1 MDFATLK
8 KNRSSAFENLIK
20 ETKKLSDTGSKNSD
34 DRFWQPEV
42 DKAGNGFA
50 SIRFLPAAKGE
61 DVPWVRIFNHG
72 FQGPTGLWYIENSLT
87 TLDQKDPV
95 SEVNSKLWNTGTEA
109 NKDKA
114 RKQKRKL
121 TFISNILVVKDPANP
136 KNEGKVFL
144 YKFGKKIFDKLND
157 VMHPQYEDEKPINPF
172 DFWEGANFK
181 IKIRMVEGYRNYDKS
196 EFETPAPLF
205 DNDSKLEA
213 VYDGQHSLKA
223 FLAPSNF
230 KSYDT
235 LKAKLDNVL
244 GLSNNPNAPSIP
256 ATDIDEEFEAPRTP
270 KEAGA
275 PWKETVEA
283 SDDLDYFKKMLA

>member
-1 MDFATLK
+1 
-8 KNRSSAFENLIK
+8 
-20 ETKKLSDTGSKNSD
+20 
-34 DRFWQPEV
+34 
-42 DKAGNGFA
+42 
-50 SIRFLPAAKGE
+50 
-61 DVPWVRIFNHG
+61 
-72 FQGPTGLWYIENSLT
+72 
-87 TLDQKDPV
+87 
-95 SEVNSKLWNTGTEA
+95 
-109 NKDKA
+109 
-114 RKQKRKL
+114 
-121 TFISNILVVKDPANP
+121 
-136 KNEGKVFL
+136 
-144 YKFGKKIFDKLND
+144 
-157 VMHPQYEDEKPINPF
+157 MHPQYEDEKPINPF

>member
-1 MDFATLK
+1 M
-8 KNRSSAFENLIK
+8 
-20 ETKKLSDTGSKNSD
+20 
-34 DRFWQPEV
+34 
-42 DKAGNGFA
+42 
-50 SIRFLPAAKGE
+50 
-61 DVPWVRIFNHG
+61 
-72 FQGPTGLWYIENSLT
+72 
-87 TLDQKDPV
+87 
-95 SEVNSKLWNTGTEA
+95 
-109 NKDKA
+109 
-114 RKQKRKL
+114 
-121 TFISNILVVKDPANP
+121 
-136 KNEGKVFL
+136 
-144 YKFGKKIFDKLND
+144 
-157 VMHPQYEDEKPINPF
+157 NPF
-172 DFWEGANFK
+172 DFWKGANFK

-283 SDDLDYFKKMLA
+283 SDDLDYFKKMLAQRKLSNKPKEDVMLETALLVLVGAFVGWHFPEPKWAISIRNWITNLFIRY